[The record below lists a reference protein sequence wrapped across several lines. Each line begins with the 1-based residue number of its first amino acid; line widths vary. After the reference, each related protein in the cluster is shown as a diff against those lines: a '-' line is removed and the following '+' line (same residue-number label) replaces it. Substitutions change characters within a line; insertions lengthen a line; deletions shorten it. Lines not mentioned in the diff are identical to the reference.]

1 MAELTP
7 VLAWAA
13 LPMLVAI
20 AVALV
25 TGVLVH
31 ARMEIVVARQREA
44 LAEARALLATQHRA
58 MEERIKATEQSAR
71 RKALEEFLSDVRV
84 EERCMVRNRRSLVVQ
99 ERVSFRNIPLTPWVE
114 REIPGVTELPVITKT
129 GAPPAA
135 PELPVAPQ
143 VAIARLLP

>member
-1 MAELTP
+1 MAELAP

-13 LPMLVAI
+13 LPVLVAV

-58 MEERIKATEQSAR
+58 MDERIKATEQEAR
-71 RKALEEFLSDVRV
+71 RKALEEFLLDVRV
-84 EERCMVRNRRSLVVQ
+84 EERCMLRNRRSLVIQ

-114 REIPGVTELPVITKT
+114 REMPGVTELPVVTRT

-135 PELPVAPQ
+135 PELSQPPPMSVAK
-143 VAIARLLP
+143 LLP